1 MYKNISS
8 LKKIAIKDVNIAIKE
23 DLGSGDIT
31 TNLLGKDKN
40 KLSSAIVRSNEDAI
54 LCGQM
59 WFESAF
65 RNIQKKYGGIL
76 KIKWLKKD
84 GEKVKKGQIICKI
97 NAPLRTIL
105 VSERTALNF
114 LQFLS
119 GISTKT
125 QLYKKKL
132 NNKKIQILDTRKTI
146 PGLRYCQKYAV
157 ACGGGKN
164 HRFGLYDQVLIKENH
179 INQKYCKYEDFLNNI
194 QKKISFRKLS
204 IEVETLSELRTLIKY
219 KPKNILLDNFKIPN
233 IKKAIQIIN
242 KKNTTIEISGN
253 ININNIQNYKSLNID
268 YISIGDLTKN
278 IKSIDLSM
286 LVEK

>member
-179 INQKYCKYEDFLNNI
+179 INQKSCKYEDFLNNI
-194 QKKISFRKLS
+194 QKKIGFRKLS

-253 ININNIQNYKSLNID
+253 ININNIKNYKSLNID

-278 IKSIDLSM
+278 VKSIDLSM